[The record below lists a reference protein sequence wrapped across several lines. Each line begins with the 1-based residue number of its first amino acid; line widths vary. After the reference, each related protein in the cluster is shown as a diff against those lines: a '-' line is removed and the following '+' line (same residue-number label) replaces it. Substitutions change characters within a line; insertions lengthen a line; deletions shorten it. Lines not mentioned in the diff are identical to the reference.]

1 MEEPTIFVLTK
12 KYIQK
17 AAPNSIDIAN
27 NKESYDNYFKLGGT
41 ISKMTVVSAYKYFL
55 HTKKRVE
62 EKENS

>member
-41 ISKMTVVSAYKYFL
+41 ISKMTVVSAYTYFQY
-55 HTKKRVE
+55 TQKRAME
-62 EKENS
+62 RENS